1 MAAPPRRLCQINTT
15 VGDLDGNVARVVA
28 ALAEADDQGCDLA
41 VFPELA
47 ITGYPPE
54 DLLLKRAS
62 SATTGGRSRPWPR
75 PSSSCAAWSG
85 SSTPAATCTT
95 PPPCAPRRVQAVYHK
110 HNLPNYAVFD
120 EQRYFA
126 PGTGPAPLV
135 EVAGVRVGVSIC
147 EDAFSPTGPIAAQAA
162 GGAELR
168 GQHQRLALLR
178 QPAGRARAHAGHL
191 ASDAASALVYVNQV
205 GGQDELVFDG
215 ASMVFDAHGEL
226 LARAGQFTEETL
238 ICDVEVQPVF
248 RKRLLDPRGRA
259 TDEPLPVVDISSAPQ
274 VDDPSDVRRP
284 AVADPLP
291 HVRGVRGPR
300 DRHPRL
306 RAQERLHRRGDRPV
320 GRHRLVAGGGHRHRR
335 ARPEHVH
342 GVLMP
347 SRYSSDHSLA
357 DAEKLAVELGI
368 EHRVIPIEPAHAAF
382 VDMLAPSFEGREPD
396 VTEENLQSRIRGV
409 VMMALSNKFRGWIVL
424 TTGNKSEMAVG
435 YSTLYG
441 DTAGGFAV
449 IKDVPKLLVYELC
462 RDRNARA
469 DRPWCPTRCSPSRR
483 RRSCAPTS
491 ATTSRCPPTRCSI
504 PSSRPTSRTTAP
516 GPSWWAWGSTPR
528 SSSASPDWSTPPSTS
543 AARRRRACGSPR
555 RRSARTAGCRSPTAT
570 AADRACTGLGS
581 PDARPVSVPALE
593 RSGIRNIRPQDPP
606 SGWAAGAAS
615 GEAVGRSAPH
625 RPHPTRHRRRRSSRP
640 CCSTSRAW

>member
-1 MAAPPRRLCQINTT
+1 MARLRVALCQINTT

-54 DLLLKRAS
+54 DLLLKPGFVGDNRRALE
-62 SATTGGRSRPWPR
+62 AVAQA
-75 PSSSCAAWSG
+75 SSSCAAVVG
-85 SSTPAATCTT
+85 FVDAGRDLYNAAAV
-95 PPPCAPRRVQAVYHK
+95 CAFGRVQAVYHK

-162 GGAELR
+162 GGAELVVNINASPYYAN
-168 GQHQRLALLR
+168 RLAERERMLATR
-178 QPAGRARAHAGHL
+178 

-291 HVRGVRGPR
+291 HVREVYEALVTGTRDYVRKNGFT
-300 DRHPRL
+300 DVAIAL
-306 RAQERLHRRGDRPV
+306 SGGIDSS
-320 GRHRLVAGGGHRHRR
+320 LVAVIATDALG
-335 ARPEHVH
+335 PEHVH

-449 IKDVPKLLVYELC
+449 IKDVPKLLVYDLC

-469 DRPWCPTRCSPSRR
+469 DRPLVPDEVLTKPPSAELRPDQRDDQSLPPYEVLDPILEAYVEDDRTRAELVGMGFDAEIVERITRLVDTAEYKRR
-483 RRSCAPTS
+483 Q
-491 ATTSRCPPTRCSI
+491 
-504 PSSRPTSRTTAP
+504 
-516 GPSWWAWGSTPR
+516 
-528 SSSASPDWSTPPSTS
+528 TPPGVRVTPK
-543 AARRRRACGSPR
+543 AFGKDRR
-555 RRSARTAGCRSPTAT
+555 
-570 AADRACTGLGS
+570 
-581 PDARPVSVPALE
+581 VPITN
-593 RSGIRNIRPQDPP
+593 RYRG
-606 SGWAAGAAS
+606 
-615 GEAVGRSAPH
+615 
-625 RPHPTRHRRRRSSRP
+625 
-640 CCSTSRAW
+640 